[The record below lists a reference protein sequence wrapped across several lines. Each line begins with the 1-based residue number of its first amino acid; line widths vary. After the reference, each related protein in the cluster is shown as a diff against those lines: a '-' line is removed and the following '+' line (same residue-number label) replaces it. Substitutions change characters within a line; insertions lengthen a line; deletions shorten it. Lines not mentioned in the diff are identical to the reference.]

1 MGRRPDEETSHAGW
15 ALEQG
20 GRLEGCYSGGVREPH
35 VYLCGQHS
43 LSATNLE
50 SPSSTS
56 LNEDT
61 YIWRGEG
68 KETVCCCS

>member
-20 GRLEGCYSGGVREPH
+20 GRLEGCYSGGVREPR

-43 LSATNLE
+43 LSPIERAG
-50 SPSSTS
+50 
-56 LNEDT
+56 
-61 YIWRGEG
+61 R
-68 KETVCCCS
+68 KR